1 MIHNTEDTIINSI
14 KIKNNH
20 KIINYSKHIGQGNY
34 TQCVRAI
41 PYPRLSLKWA

>member
-1 MIHNTEDTIINSI
+1 MIYNTEALIINSI

-34 TQCVRAI
+34 TQSVRAI
-41 PYPRLSLKWA
+41 PYIRLSLKWA